1 MSHKNIGQEVDQ
13 TNGKIF
19 YPCSFDKD
27 LFNRRSV
34 SSRWQLTGISERC
47 HRLATDECLQQEFLK
62 KLLALRFKNSKI
74 YGL

>member
-1 MSHKNIGQEVDQ
+1 MFQENIGQEVDQ

-19 YPCSFDKD
+19 YSCSFDKD

-34 SSRWQLTGISERC
+34 SGRWHLTDMSEWC